1 MVRITRIIIIGCMI
15 NTALTVAGSDPSGGA
30 GIQADLNTFSR
41 LGVYGMSVIVA
52 LTAQNT
58 TGVTGV
64 MDVPSEFV
72 GKQWDSVMSD
82 IPANAIKTGML
93 GNVSNIVV
101 TADMIEKYGVTNVV
115 VDPVMTSTSG
125 ATLLASD
132 AIETL
137 KQKLL
142 PRALLVTPNADEAR
156 ILTGVEVRGQDDMEE
171 AARRLREMGP
181 RFVLVKG
188 GHLEGDAVDLLFDG
202 SVFNYFRS
210 SRIGHTHIHGTG
222 CVLSAAITAYLAL
235 GNPIEEAV
243 RLAKD
248 FITEAIATSLR
259 IGKGAWPCN
268 ASGLES

>member
-1 MVRITRIIIIGCMI
+1 MI
-15 NTALTVAGSDPSGGA
+15 STALTVAGSDPSGGA

-58 TGVTGV
+58 SGVSGV
-64 MDVPSEFV
+64 MEVPADFV
-72 GKQWDSVMSD
+72 GQQWESVMCD
-82 IPANAIKTGML
+82 IPANAVKTGML
-93 GNVSNIVV
+93 VNASNI
-101 TADMIEKYGVTNVV
+101 AIASDMIEKYGLKNVV
-115 VDPVMTSTSG
+115 VDPVMRSTSG
-125 ATLLASD
+125 ATLLAPE

-137 KQKLL
+137 KQQLL
-142 PRALLVTPNADEAR
+142 PRALLVTPNTDETR
-156 ILTGVEVRGQDDMEE
+156 ILTGYEVLSQEGMEE
-171 AARRLREMGP
+171 SARRLRDLGP

-202 SVFNYFRS
+202 SKFTYFRS
-210 SRIGHTHIHGTG
+210 ARIGHTNIHGTG

-235 GNPIEEAV
+235 GNSVYEAV
-243 RLAKD
+243 RLGKD
-248 FITEAIATSLR
+248 FVTEAIATSLR

>member
-1 MVRITRIIIIGCMI
+1 MI

-58 TGVTGV
+58 TAVTGV
-64 MDVPSEFV
+64 LDVPAEFV
-72 GKQWDSVMSD
+72 GKQWDAVMSD
-82 IPANAIKTGML
+82 IPANAMKTGML
-93 GNVSNIVV
+93 GTAANIVV
-101 TADMIEKYGVTNVV
+101 TSDMIEKYGVKNVV
-115 VDPVMTSTSG
+115 VDPVMVSTSG
-125 ATLLASD
+125 ATLLATD
-132 AIETL
+132 AIETF
-137 KQKLL
+137 KQKLI
-142 PRALLVTPNADEAR
+142 PRALLITPNADEAR
-156 ILTGVEVRGQDDMEE
+156 MLTGVEVNSQESMEE
-171 AARRLREMGP
+171 AAKRLREMGSQY
-181 RFVLVKG
+181 VLVKG
-188 GHLEGDAVDLLFDG
+188 GHLEGDAVDVLFDG

-210 SRIGHTHIHGTG
+210 VRIGHTNIHGTG

-235 GNPIEEAV
+235 GNTVDEAV
-243 RLAKD
+243 RLGKD

>member
-1 MVRITRIIIIGCMI
+1 MI

-58 TGVTGV
+58 TGVSGV
-64 MDVPSEFV
+64 MDVPSDFV
-72 GKQWDSVMSD
+72 EKQWDSVMSD
-82 IPANAIKTGML
+82 IPANAVKTGML
-93 GNVSNIVV
+93 GTASNIVV
-101 TADMIEKYGVTNVV
+101 TADLIEKYAVKNLV
-115 VDPVMTSTSG
+115 VDPVLVSTSG
-125 ATLLASD
+125 AKLLAAD
-132 AIETL
+132 AIDTL
-137 KQKLL
+137 KKKLI
-142 PRALLVTPNADEAR
+142 PRALLTTPNADEAR
-156 ILTGVEVRGQDDMEE
+156 ILSGIEVRGPEDMEE
-171 AARRLREMGP
+171 AAKRIRDLGSQ
-181 RFVLVKG
+181 FVLVKG
-188 GHLEGDAVDLLFDG
+188 GHLEGDAVDVLFDG

-210 SRIGHTHIHGTG
+210 VRIGRTNIHGTG

-235 GNPIEEAV
+235 GNPVDDAV
-243 RLAKD
+243 RLGKD

>member
-1 MVRITRIIIIGCMI
+1 MI

-58 TGVTGV
+58 TGVSGL
-64 MDVPSEFV
+64 MEVPADFV
-72 GKQWDSVMSD
+72 AKQWDSVMSD
-82 IPANAIKTGML
+82 IPVNAMKTGML
-93 GNVSNIVV
+93 GNSANIDV
-101 TADMIEKYGVTNVV
+101 TADMIDKYGLKNVV

-125 ATLLASD
+125 AKLLATD
-132 AIETL
+132 AVDTL
-137 KQKLL
+137 RKKLI
-142 PRALLVTPNADEAR
+142 PRALLTTPNADEAR
-156 ILTGVEVRGQDDMEE
+156 ILTGIDVRSQDDMEE
-171 AARRLREMGP
+171 AAKRLRDMGSQ
-181 RFVLVKG
+181 FVLVKG
-188 GHLEGDAVDLLFDG
+188 GHMEGDAVDVLFDG

-210 SRIGHTHIHGTG
+210 VRIGHTNIHGTG

-235 GNPIEEAV
+235 GNPVDDAV
-243 RLAKD
+243 RLGKD